1 MCKRLVALLVVVIV
15 MVSACSTNSSKR
27 LAYET
32 LQNVREQECQKDRSS
47 DCQSRESY
55 DAYQTKRIALEPSRK

>member
-1 MCKRLVALLVVVIV
+1 MCKRLVTLLVVIIV
-15 MVSACSTNSSKR
+15 LASACSTGSSKR

-32 LQNVREQECQKDRSS
+32 LQNIREQECQKDRSS

-55 DAYQTKRIALEPSRK
+55 DAYQRKRIALEPSRK